1 MKRDIFNLLDTYQE
15 DSVQLQGE
23 TPLSSKR
30 IKELTLSKL
39 PAQKTTVKRGLR
51 TSLVR
56 GILVAAL
63 VTSLFCVAAVAISAT
78 LRDAAR
84 ADMGISTSAPIPEWT
99 EYDATQTSQPSP
111 VRLASTLCSGDQ
123 LCAYLEVSPIPE
135 DMAAILAQNGS
146 SQYEWDC
153 GIDPRGCA
161 WLVQQ
166 TGYDP
171 QTQTALVKVS
181 LSGPPLEEAEEVH
194 LSLTLYHQFKPERR
208 YETVTVPLT
217 DSQCVSLSTDIAVT
231 NTKKQLE
238 AELEAAD
245 VAQLPD
251 YESEGRITRVSL
263 YAGYIEVQLETPA
276 LAQWESVS
284 HVGRLTPQLEGP
296 PGDDTAWFAEMLF
309 YNSWYLAVNETLS
322 NVVLHHTD
330 GTQTALNQLPRVYAG
345 VWIEASNDNAAI
357 YAGTQR
363 YRFVP
368 QHAFDLRCISSITIG
383 GINYPLSATED
394 ISS

>member
-1 MKRDIFNLLDTYQE
+1 MEYNLFDLLDACQPDDIPLYG
-15 DSVQLQGE
+15 D
-23 TPLSSKR
+23 TPLSSQR
-30 IKELTLSKL
+30 IKERTLSSL
-39 PAQKTTVKRGLR
+39 PGQKAAVKSRLRGRLAR
-51 TSLVR
+51 SLL
-56 GILVAAL
+56 IAAL

-84 ADMGISTSAPIPEWT
+84 ADMGISTSASIPEWT
-99 EYDATQTSQPSP
+99 EYDTPQTSQPSP
-111 VRLASTLCSGDQ
+111 VRLTSTFCSGDQ

-135 DMAAILAQNGS
+135 DMAAILAQNDS

-153 GIDPRGCA
+153 GIDPRGCT

-181 LSGPPLEEAEEVH
+181 LSGPPLEAAEEVH
-194 LSLTLYHQFKPERR
+194 LTLTLYHQFKPERR

-217 DSQCVSLSTDIAVT
+217 DSQCVSLSTDISVT

-238 AELEAAD
+238 AELEPAD
-245 VAQLPD
+245 IAKLPD

-263 YAGYIEVQLETPA
+263 YAGYIEVQLETPT
-276 LAQWESVS
+276 LDQWKSVS
-284 HVGRLTPQLEGP
+284 HVGQLTPQLEGP
-296 PGDDTAWFAEMLF
+296 PDDDTAWFAEMLF

-322 NVVLHHTD
+322 DVVLHHSD
-330 GTQTALNQLPRVYAG
+330 GTQAALDQLPRVYAG
-345 VWIEASNDNAAI
+345 IWIEASNDNDAI

-368 QHAFDLRCISSITIG
+368 QHAFDLSRISSITIG
-383 GINYPLSATED
+383 GINYPLSAMED